1 MLRWSIAAA
10 LLAVAP
16 IAAAQIAAEDE
27 ARIEELIRREQAV
40 RQVAARRDATPA
52 SGAGAVAT
60 DAIEPPVE
68 VAAPAAP
75 APASASTAEF
85 ATPYAQSDGEIAT
98 PAEPD
103 PAAPIPDGDALGGD
117 DWQAPDPKAIAIADL
132 GAHVGKAVRV
142 RSLGGRTRVGRI
154 ESVGD
159 AGVTLV
165 SPMGGGY
172 AKYTLPYSQITR
184 VERL

>member
-1 MLRWSIAAA
+1 MLRWSLAAVLLAAA
-10 LLAVAP
+10 PLS
-16 IAAAQIAAEDE
+16 AAQTAAEDE

-40 RQVAARRDATPA
+40 RQVAAQRDAAPA
-52 SGAGAVAT
+52 TGADAGAADT
-60 DAIEPPVE
+60 IEPDAD
-68 VAAPAAP
+68 VAAHAAP
-75 APASASTAEF
+75 APAATAEP
-85 ATPYAQSDGEIAT
+85 AVPSAESDGEIAAL
-98 PAEPD
+98 AEPD
-103 PAAPIPDGDALGGD
+103 PTAPIADTDALGGD
-117 DWQAPDPKAIAIADL
+117 DWPPPDPKAIAIADL